1 MRKTNKI
8 LILIIFFSIILLLR
22 NVVYASSTITEKVK
36 EEATSIII
44 NEGKFSKKI
53 IGLNQ
58 ENNEVTMQLNFQSRE
73 SKVIKENTE
82 IIFLIDNSTS
92 MNSRIGNS
100 NDTRKIR
107 VTNSTKELIN
117 NISNNNSNTKMGIV
131 YFSSSATILQGLTN
145 SKEQLLSACNNFE
158 NQSTLGSTNMI
169 EGINLAKSNF
179 SSDSSNKI
187 LVLLTDGIPSNSEQ
201 AVKDSLKDE
210 GIYIITTLVGL
221 ENATDTEKA
230 TINNIFGSVENP
242 VADKFYN
249 ISDSEIEKTII
260 QNIYNKI
267 VEDFQSTT
275 TNINIQDYFPQDI
288 LNNFDIIIK
297 DPSKGNVSKDKD
309 YILWNIPELKSS
321 ENATLE
327 YVLKLK
333 ENYDKNIINKIMDT
347 NQKVELKYNDINNN
361 SQIKTM
367 EDSPQIILK
376 ESESEIENEKKD
388 IKSDKSGVNSK
399 SGEILIGSD
408 NTTANK
414 ILSHT
419 GYKDTILVILIVV
432 SINMAIIGIRM
443 KFINKNR

>member
-8 LILIIFFSIILLLR
+8 LILIIFFTVILLLGS
-22 NVVYASSTITEKVK
+22 VVYASSTLTEKVK
-36 EEATSIII
+36 EEATPIII
-44 NEGKFSKKI
+44 NEGKLSKKI

-58 ENNEVTMQLNFQSRE
+58 ENNEVTMQLNFQAGE
-73 SKVIKENTE
+73 SKVIKGNTE
-82 IIFLIDNSTS
+82 IIFLIDNSSS

-100 NDTRKIR
+100 NDTRKIK

-117 NISNNNSNTKMGIV
+117 NISNNNSNAKMGIV
-131 YFSSSATILQGLTN
+131 YFSSSAGVLQGLTN
-145 SKEQLLSACNNFE
+145 SKEQLLSACNNFGH
-158 NQSTLGSTNMI
+158 QSTSGSTNMI

-179 SSDSSNKI
+179 TSDSNNKI

-221 ENATDTEKA
+221 ENATDAEKA

-275 TNINIQDYFPQDI
+275 TNINIQDYFPQEI

-297 DPSKGNVSKDKD
+297 EPSKGNVSKDAD

-327 YVLKLK
+327 YGLKLK
-333 ENYDKNIINKIMDT
+333 ENYDKSIINKVMNT

-376 ESESEIENEKKD
+376 ENGAENG
-388 IKSDKSGVNSK
+388 IKSNKSVVNSK
-399 SGEILIGSD
+399 SGDILTGSD
-408 NTTANK
+408 NTTSDK
-414 ILSHT
+414 ILSRT

-432 SINMAIIGIRM
+432 SINMAIMGIRM
-443 KFINKNR
+443 KSINNDR

>member
-1 MRKTNKI
+1 
-8 LILIIFFSIILLLR
+8 
-22 NVVYASSTITEKVK
+22 
-36 EEATSIII
+36 
-44 NEGKFSKKI
+44 
-53 IGLNQ
+53 
-58 ENNEVTMQLNFQSRE
+58 MQLNFQARE
-73 SKVIKENTE
+73 SKVIKGNTE
-82 IIFLIDNSTS
+82 IIFLMDNSTS
-92 MNSRIGNS
+92 MGNRTGDS
-100 NDTRKIR
+100 NDTRKIK

-117 NISNNNSNTKMGIV
+117 NISNNNSNTKIGIV
-131 YFSSSATILQGLTN
+131 NFSSSATVLQGLTN
-145 SKEQLLSACNNFE
+145 SKEQLLSACDNFR
-158 NQSTLGSTNMI
+158 NQNPSGSTNMI
-169 EGINLAKSNF
+169 KGINLAKSNF
-179 SSDSSNKI
+179 TSDSNNKI

-221 ENATDTEKA
+221 ENATDAEKA

-267 VEDFQSTT
+267 VEKFQSTT

-297 DPSKGNVSKDKD
+297 EPSKGNVSKDAD
-309 YILWNIPELKSS
+309 YILWNISELKSS

-327 YVLKLK
+327 YGLKLK
-333 ENYDKNIINKIMDT
+333 ENYDKNIINKVMDT

-376 ESESEIENEKKD
+376 ENGAENG
-388 IKSDKSGVNSK
+388 IKSNKSVVNSK
-399 SGEILIGSD
+399 SGDILTGSD
-408 NTTANK
+408 NTTSDK
-414 ILSHT
+414 ILSRT
-419 GYKDTILVILIVV
+419 GYKNTILVILIVV
-432 SINMAIIGIRM
+432 SINMTIMGIRM
-443 KFINKNR
+443 KYINNDR

>member
-8 LILIIFFSIILLLR
+8 LILIIFFSIILLLK
-22 NVVYASSTITEKVK
+22 NVVYASSILIEKVK
-36 EEATSIII
+36 EEATPIII
-44 NEGKFSKKI
+44 DEGKLSKKI
-53 IGLNQ
+53 MGLNQ
-58 ENNEVTMQLNFQSRE
+58 ENNEVTIQLNFQSGE

-82 IIFLIDNSTS
+82 IIFLMDNSTS
-92 MNSRIGNS
+92 MGNKIGNS
-100 NDTRKIR
+100 NDTRKIK

-131 YFSSSATILQGLTN
+131 IFSSSATVLQGLTN
-145 SKEQLLSACNNFE
+145 SKEQLLSACNNFR
-158 NQSTLGSTNMI
+158 NQNPSGSTNII

-179 SSDSSNKI
+179 TSDSSNKI
-187 LVLLTDGIPSNSEQ
+187 LVLLTDGIPSNSRQ

-221 ENATDTEKA
+221 ENVTDAEKA
-230 TINNIFGSVENP
+230 TINNVFGSVEKP

-267 VEDFQSTT
+267 VEDFQAIT

-288 LNNFDIIIK
+288 LNNFDITIK
-297 DPSKGNVSKDKD
+297 APSKGNVSKDKD
-309 YILWNIPELKSS
+309 YILWNIYELKSS

-333 ENYDKNIINKIMDT
+333 GNYDKNIINKTMKT

-376 ESESEIENEKKD
+376 ENGIENE
-388 IKSDKSGVNSK
+388 IKNDKSEPNSK
-399 SGEILIGSD
+399 SGDILIGSD

-419 GYKDTILVILIVV
+419 GYKDTILVILSVV

-443 KFINKNR
+443 KLINKQ